1 MSSSADILAA
11 AGVRS
16 SDSLTPPTARRTVL
30 NQDDFMAL
38 LSTQLKYQDPSKP
51 MDANEM
57 VAQMAQLSMVT
68 GVSDLKD
75 QLASLSQSLTS
86 SRASQAAQL
95 VGRDVLLDGESMQ
108 LPLGGALNG
117 AVNLPADASDLKIS
131 IYDSAGRL
139 VRQVTLGPQP
149 AGLVRFAWDGSLPD
163 GTGAAPGKYSV
174 YADPG
179 NGVSMPTM
187 AVGRVDSVLLGSDGQ
202 GAQLVLD
209 GYGLTDIGAVKQ
221 VM

>member
-1 MSSSADILAA
+1 MSSGADILAA

-16 SDSLTPPTARRTVL
+16 SDSLTPPAARRTTL
-30 NQDDFMAL
+30 NQDDFMTL

-68 GVSDLKD
+68 GIGELKD

-95 VGRDVLLDGESMQ
+95 VGHEVLLDGEAMQ

-117 AVNLPADASDLKIS
+117 AVNLPADAADLKIS
-131 IYDSAGRL
+131 IYDAAGRL
-139 VRQVTLGPQP
+139 VRQVALGPQP
-149 AGLVRFAWDGSLPD
+149 AGIVRFSWDGSLPD
-163 GTGAAPGKYSV
+163 GTGAAPGQYRV

-179 NGVSMPTM
+179 TGEAMPTL

-202 GAQLVLD
+202 GAQLIVD
-209 GYGLTDIGAVKQ
+209 GYGIADIGAVKQ

>member
-1 MSSSADILAA
+1 MNTDDTLAA

-16 SDSLTPPTARRTVL
+16 ADSLAPPAQRRTVL
-30 NQDDFMAL
+30 NQEDFMTL

-57 VAQMAQLSMVT
+57 VAQLSMVT
-68 GVSDLKD
+68 GIGDLKD
-75 QLASLSQSLTS
+75 QLASLSQSQTS

-95 VGRDVLLDGESMQ
+95 VGHDVLLDGQSMQ

-117 AVNLPADASDLKIS
+117 AVNLPADAADLKIS
-131 IYDSAGRL
+131 IYDTAGRM

-163 GTGAAPGKYSV
+163 GIGAAPGQYRV

-179 NGVSMPTM
+179 TGEAMPTL
-187 AVGRVDSVLLGSDGQ
+187 AVGRVDSVLIGSDGQ
-202 GAQLVLD
+202 GAQLIVD
-209 GYGLTDIGAVKQ
+209 GYGVVDIGAVKQ